1 MKDARVKN
9 DVTAEDA
16 AAGASDAAAGTAGT
30 AAAREAPTPR
40 GGAPRAG
47 APRPGAWRLSLSGAV
62 GLLALALGVSLVAAV
77 GLGPVAIPFAEVW
90 SMIADAWWP
99 GAATGPPTGPLA
111 TIVLDIR
118 LPRVLLGAVVGAG
131 LAVTGAVMQGVLRN
145 PLADPYLIGASSGA
159 SLGAVLAL
167 LSGAA
172 GAGSW
177 AGSWFGALSL
187 PLSAFA
193 GAMATFALVVLLA
206 RRGGQL
212 ATTRLILSG
221 VAVAAL
227 AEAVTSF
234 IVLSSPEA
242 QLRSALFWTLG
253 GLSGTQWSDL
263 WAPTAV
269 VLGAA
274 AWFWTRAG
282 LLNALVLGE
291 EGATSL
297 GVEVNR
303 VRWRLIA
310 VCAVTV
316 GAVVS
321 VSGGI
326 GFVALMVP
334 HAVRMLVGGDNR
346 WVLPVSALGGALLMV
361 WVDVGARMLNQPDEI
376 PIGVITAVLGAP
388 FFLALL
394 SRSDRRTL

>member
-1 MKDARVKN
+1 MKTGVSAP
-9 DVTAEDA
+9 ELA
-16 AAGASDAAAGTAGT
+16 AAGSRRTGRRRLTLSAA
-30 AAAREAPTPR
+30 
-40 GGAPRAG
+40 
-47 APRPGAWRLSLSGAV
+47 L
-62 GLLALALGVSLVAAV
+62 GLLALGLALSLVAAV
-77 GLGPVAIPFAEVW
+77 GLGPVAIPFTEVW
-90 SMIADAWWP
+90 GMIADAVRSD
-99 GAATGPPTGPLA
+99 AATGPLA

-159 SLGAVLAL
+159 SLGAVVVL
-167 LSGAA
+167 LSGA
-172 GAGSW
+172 
-177 AGSWFGALSL
+177 SWFGLLTL
-187 PLSAFA
+187 PLSAFI
-193 GAMATFALVVLLA
+193 GAMATFSAVVLLA

-227 AEAVTSF
+227 AEALTSF
-234 IVLSSPEA
+234 IVLTSPEA

-253 GLSGTQWSDL
+253 GLSGTQWRDL
-263 WAPTAV
+263 WIPAAV
-269 VLGAA
+269 VVCAA
-274 AWFWTRAG
+274 GWFWMRAA

-303 VRWRLIA
+303 VRWRLI
-310 VCAVTV
+310 VVTAVTV

-326 GFVALMVP
+326 GFIALMVP
-334 HAVRMLVGGDNR
+334 HAVRMIVGGDNR
-346 WVLPVSALGGALLMV
+346 WVLPMSAFGGALLLV
-361 WVDVGARMLNQPDEI
+361 WVDVGARLLNQPDEI

-394 SRSDRRTL
+394 ARADRRALT

>member
-1 MKDARVKN
+1 MRN
-9 DVTAEDA
+9 DIA
-16 AAGASDAAAGTAGT
+16 AATEAGHHR
-30 AAAREAPTPR
+30 ARTGR
-40 GGAPRAG
+40 
-47 APRPGAWRLSLSGAV
+47 RPALPATV
-62 GLLALALGVSLVAAV
+62 ALLALALAVSLVAAV
-77 GLGPVAIPFAEVW
+77 GLGPVSIPFGEVW
-90 SMIADAWWP
+90 AIVA
-99 GAATGPPTGPLA
+99 GAAWPDAAAGAPGGTKA
-111 TIVLDIR
+111 TIVLGIR

-131 LAVTGAVMQGVLRN
+131 LAVTGAVLQGVLRN

-167 LSGAA
+167 LSGA
-172 GAGSW
+172 
-177 AGSWFGALSL
+177 SWFGALSL

-193 GAMATFALVVLLA
+193 GAMAAFSAVVLLA

-227 AEAVTSF
+227 AEAVTGF
-234 IVLSSPEA
+234 IVLTSPQA

-253 GLSGTQWSDL
+253 GLSGTQWGDL
-263 WAPTAV
+263 WVPAAV
-269 VLGAA
+269 VACA
-274 AWFWTRAG
+274 TTWFWIRAG

-297 GVEVNR
+297 GVEVDR

-310 VCAVTV
+310 AGAVTV

-346 WVLPVSALGGALLMV
+346 RVLPLSAFGGALLLV
-361 WVDVGARMLNQPDEI
+361 WVDVGARLLNQPDEI

-388 FFLALL
+388 FFLVLL
-394 SRSDRRTL
+394 ARADRRSLS